1 MIEEP
6 PTHQR
11 RRFPTGPVLITLIL
25 GASLLVVSLGRNR
38 LQAIKQSPAPLQI
51 LVEVDP
57 NRPVTSRGPSGHK
70 AVNFPRGRAV
80 PAARGAKLLP
90 LDPNYTAPAGVSW
103 HRAALEKSPDD
114 WLAEHGGALPLADR
128 EEMLAYFRH
137 TTNLTVRTAL
147 ISAMML
153 QMGGEDLALAVNFAV
168 TNDYRKL
175 TVSSDDATLM
185 HNLYGTLRWAAGISP
200 VTFEMVREAVDF
212 EYWEQNRPFV
222 RAVDED
228 GKEDRWQL
236 TVFSGEAVKALG
248 FTGDPRVP
256 GILQGLRNRDINY
269 TYYNVG
275 AIVDAVFIHDVAK
288 KVGQDGF
295 EPPGSLSVEA
305 FQRWISDTPNG
316 KQWWEWS
323 ESVRKQRPTIKRD

>member
-1 MIEEP
+1 
-6 PTHQR
+6 
-11 RRFPTGPVLITLIL
+11 
-25 GASLLVVSLGRNR
+25 
-38 LQAIKQSPAPLQI
+38 
-51 LVEVDP
+51 
-57 NRPVTSRGPSGHK
+57 
-70 AVNFPRGRAV
+70 
-80 PAARGAKLLP
+80 
-90 LDPNYTAPAGVSW
+90 
-103 HRAALEKSPDD
+103 
-114 WLAEHGGALPLADR
+114 
-128 EEMLAYFRH
+128 
-137 TTNLTVRTAL
+137 
-147 ISAMML
+147 MML

-248 FTGDPRVP
+248 FTVDPRVP